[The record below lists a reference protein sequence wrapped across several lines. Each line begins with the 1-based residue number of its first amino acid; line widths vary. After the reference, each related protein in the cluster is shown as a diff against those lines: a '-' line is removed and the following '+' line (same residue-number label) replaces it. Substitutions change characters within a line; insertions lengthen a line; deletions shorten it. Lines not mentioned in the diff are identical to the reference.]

1 MAQTTSHGGLVR
13 SGSILGIVRTQ
24 IRAPTKPNAD
34 DKSTYP
40 TCFSLSV
47 ATLQVLA
54 NEPGVLPMNPALA
67 NEPGKT
73 RIKKSR
79 DTVPLK
85 AVFLFG

>member
-54 NEPGVLPMNPALA
+54 NEPGNLA
-67 NEPGKT
+67 NEPGST
-73 RIKKSR
+73 CIKMKIKG
-79 DTVPLK
+79 DIEKL
-85 AVFLFG
+85 L